1 MISKIFNLKF
11 TLFLIVLFSSL
22 FIYNYLVVSK
32 PEAIPN
38 KGVEKNIYVKAK
50 SFQRRNYYPTSEAY
64 GKIVSSRKGDLR
76 FGVSGKIE
84 FVAAELLNGSIVK
97 NNQVLAKLNQKRY
110 NLEIEKL
117 SVEYEELEKQLS
129 IRQKQVNRYKSM
141 LTKKV
146 ISQSTYD
153 NELILLSKNKADFIK
168 TKIFL
173 EKAKEDLS
181 DTVLKSKFN
190 GRLSDVK
197 ISKGQFIN
205 NSEKIADI
213 FSTDNLELE
222 FIVSSEIYTHSK
234 YLIDKKVK
242 IIWKSGQR
250 KLREITAVIDR
261 VDGKI
266 LEEEGGVRLYAK
278 LFNSDNKNQFIPIGT
293 FVSVIYPEGEFKNI
307 FKLPETSLYDDKI
320 YVVKNNI
327 TKLTK
332 TKVNLQR
339 LEKKSTE
346 LRGKSNRK
354 VHNHMAKS
362 YNKTHQK
369 WTRTVIFLTWY
380 RHFQM

>member
-278 LFNSDNKNQFIPIGT
+278 IFNSDNKNQFIPIGT
-293 FVSVIYPEGEFKNI
+293 FVTVIYPEGEFKNI

-327 TKLTK
+327 AFQKNIKVLYKGQGFILIDGDFLESDMIITSRLPFNLNNK
-332 TKVNLQR
+332 KVNVLI
-339 LEKKSTE
+339 
-346 LRGKSNRK
+346 N
-354 VHNHMAKS
+354 
-362 YNKTHQK
+362 
-369 WTRTVIFLTWY
+369 
-380 RHFQM
+380 